1 MIHPNLL
8 FSILNVSIEC
18 ILYFFSLVVLGDGKY
33 KFSDGKAI
41 FIRIVKE
48 QKNDGNDKNN
58 GCNIINSISLHI
70 TQREPNEIP
79 DKYIFD
85 TIINDG
91 TLEELKKKVENVW
104 KRIEDIKLI

>member
-1 MIHPNLL
+1 MHPNLL

-18 ILYFFSLVVLGDGKY
+18 ILYFFSLFVLGDGKY

-70 TQREPNEIP
+70 TQREPNEISNE
-79 DKYIFD
+79 YIFNM
-85 TIINDG
+85 IVNDG
-91 TLEELKKKVENVW
+91 TLEELKIKVEKVW
-104 KRIEDIKLI
+104 EKIKIL